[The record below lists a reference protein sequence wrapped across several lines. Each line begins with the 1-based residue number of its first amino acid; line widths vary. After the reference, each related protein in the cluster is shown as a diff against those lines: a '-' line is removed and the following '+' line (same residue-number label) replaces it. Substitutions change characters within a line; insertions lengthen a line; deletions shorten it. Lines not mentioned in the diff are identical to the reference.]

1 MLTLL
6 ILSRVAADGGF
17 FSRSAAVSADQ
28 RAIIIKN
35 GNEISMTFSTAY
47 SGEGE
52 EFGWII
58 PTPVPPAIDDVNEAG
73 ENGETAFR
81 ILDGYSAPIF
91 FIPQRKSGE
100 VLERSVVTVYGRAT
114 LEHYEV
120 SVLGA
125 AGSPALLTWFR
136 NNGYKVDATS
146 QKLLDSYIEE
156 NWAFVAVK
164 LRPAEERHYENEF
177 LPPLTIRY
185 HHDRL
190 IFPVRISAAST
201 ARSAKITLYV
211 IAESTI
217 RASNYT
223 TTKFNYVNY
232 FNELIAPEI
241 YVEHCIQKTIEGQGG
256 GLVVTRA
263 GRFDANPYQQQIY
276 HELAR
281 LLNTPL
287 PDKQACCLTRLEAR
301 MDPAATNEDI
311 KLVLDESPDEFRVSI
326 ELSYEYEPGLI
337 ADTYGVSE
345 LMYAAAT
352 DRDAGMVSGLLEA
365 GAEVNA
371 QDALGVT
378 ALMVASHFNQ
388 NAEVLAMLLEAG
400 AEVNARDMHGGMALM
415 RAAAF
420 NQNAEMVAMLLASAA
435 EVNARDEYG
444 QTALMRAGESN
455 SNPEVISVLL
465 EAGAEVNARDMHG
478 GTALIRAA
486 ANQNAEMAAMLLE
499 AGAEVNARD
508 EDGGTALMSAAAA
521 NQNAEMVAMLL
532 EAGAEVNARDTHDE
546 TALMKAAAYN
556 RNSEVTAVL
565 LEGGAEVNVHDEDG
579 RTALIRAAE
588 SNSNPKVFS
597 MLLKAGADVNACGAY
612 GTALMQAVKNNAN
625 PEVISMLLEAGAEV
639 NARDEAGWTA
649 LMEAAWYKRGAELI
663 AMLLEAG
670 ADVNACD
677 TNGRTALIMATTG
690 PYFRS
695 FDPDVIAVLFGAG
708 ADVNAHDKDGNT
720 ALLNAVGFIRNREV
734 VSKLLEAGA
743 DVDAQDK
750 DGRTALIIAAGG
762 FWYNGWFEP
771 DLVLLLLD
779 AGADAKR
786 KDRWGRTA
794 LDNARSHLGEDFT
807 GTEAYRK
814 LREVQNRQN

>member
-81 ILDGYSAPIF
+81 ILDGYSAPVF

-263 GRFDANPYQQQIY
+263 GRFGANPYQQQIY

-311 KLVLDESPDEFRVSI
+311 RLVLDESPDEFRVSI

-337 ADTYGVSE
+337 ADTCGVSE

-352 DRDAGMVSGLLEA
+352 DRDADMVSGLLEA

-378 ALMVASHFNQ
+378 ALMYASHFNR

-400 AEVNARDMHGGMALM
+400 AEVNARDMHDGTALM

-420 NQNAEMVAMLLASAA
+420 
-435 EVNARDEYG
+435 
-444 QTALMRAGESN
+444 
-455 SNPEVISVLL
+455 
-465 EAGAEVNARDMHG
+465 
-478 GTALIRAA
+478 
-486 ANQNAEMAAMLLE
+486 NQNAEMAAMLLE

-508 EDGGTALMSAAAA
+508 EAGRTALMYAAMH
-521 NQNAEMVAMLL
+521 NQNSEVIATLL
-532 EAGAEVNARDTHDE
+532 EAGAEVNARDEAGRTALIRAAESYSNPTKVISVLLAAGAEVNARDTHDE

-588 SNSNPKVFS
+588 NNSNPKVFS
-597 MLLKAGADVNACGAY
+597 MLLKADADVNACGAY

-639 NARDEAGWTA
+639 NAHDEDGWTA

-677 TNGRTALIMATTG
+677 TSGRTALIMATHG
-690 PYFRS
+690 PS
-695 FDPDVIAVLFGAG
+695 SHNVGPDVISVLLDAG
-708 ADVNAHDKDGNT
+708 ADVNAQDNDGNT
-720 ALLNAVGFIRNREV
+720 PLLNAVGFNRNPDV
-734 VSKLLEAGA
+734 VSELLEAGA
-743 DVDAQDK
+743 DVNAQNN
-750 DGRTALIIAAGG
+750 DGQTALIISTGG
-762 FWYNGWFEP
+762 FWYNAWFEP

-807 GTEAYRK
+807 DTEAYRK
-814 LREVQNRQN
+814 LREAQNRQN